1 MIEVSCNQIGSH
13 LRLPHPRGIILCAES
28 IGSNCLIG
36 QFVTIGGNNCKKR
49 IENNKYIY
57 LPTIGNNVQISAGS
71 VVGGPCIIGNNT
83 VIGANTT
90 ITHDVPSNTLIYNQ
104 TTVSKKRIIV
114 PGYTA
119 PFYSL

>member
-1 MIEVSCNQIGSH
+1 MK
-13 LRLPHPRGIILCAES
+13 II
-28 IGSNCLIG
+28 N
-36 QFVTIGGNNCKKR
+36 
-49 IENNKYIY
+49 IY

-71 VVGGPCIIGNNT
+71 VIGGPYIIGNNT